1 MLNAAMMPVVM
12 TRMGKLGMRDGGDGD
27 EGGCTVMV
35 TVAERALW

>member
-12 TRMGKLGMRDGGDGD
+12 ARTAKPGMSDGGDGD

-35 TVAERALW
+35 IMAERALW